1 MVTLH
6 PSQGC
11 VWNQFGSSGKHA
23 ENKWLATESKFA
35 RFQSE
40 PPAKL
45 AAEGSVMLSQ
55 TSEIEGRLQ
64 RLKGR
69 ETRTQSIATRFT
81 RSEERALLRVAASCG
96 KNLREWA
103 REVLLDA
110 ANGQQHGD
118 GAPLFA
124 EVQALRLLLINT
136 LEPLLRGEKMTPEQF
151 KEMLRYVKTN
161 KRKAAADMLASY
173 AEGTTEHP

>member
-1 MVTLH
+1 MLTLH

-11 VWNQFGSSGKHA
+11 VWNQFGSSGKH
-23 ENKWLATESKFA
+23 TEKK
-35 RFQSE
+35 R
-40 PPAKL
+40 L
-45 AAEGSVMLSQ
+45 AAEAKFGRFHWEPRPKLASEGSAMLSQ

-81 RSEERALLRVAASCG
+81 RSEERALLRVAASSG

-103 REVLLDA
+103 REILLDA

-173 AEGTTEHP
+173 AEGSEQP